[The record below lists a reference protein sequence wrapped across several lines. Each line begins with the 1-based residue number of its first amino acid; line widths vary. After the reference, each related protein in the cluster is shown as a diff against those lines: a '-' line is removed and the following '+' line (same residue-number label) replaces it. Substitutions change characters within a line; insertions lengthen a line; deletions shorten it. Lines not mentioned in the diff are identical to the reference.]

1 MMKKLLVI
9 AAVSVFILGA
19 AAASQAAEPM
29 SSQRSQAMPPST
41 GSAATT
47 TTTTLSQDQIQRAQQ
62 QLKAAGL
69 YHGTVNGQ
77 LSTDTTQAVRQFQEK
92 HGMEGTGIL
101 DQNTLAAIEA
111 SDTTSTGSSTTGPSS
126 RQR

>member
-1 MMKKLLVI
+1 M
-9 AAVSVFILGA
+9 S
-19 AAASQAAEPM
+19 
-29 SSQRSQAMPPST
+29 SSQRAQTTTQPST
-41 GSAATT
+41 GSAA

-77 LSTDTTQAVRQFQEK
+77 LSMDTTQAVRQFQEK
-92 HGMEGTGIL
+92 HGMQPTGTL

-111 SDTTSTGSSTTGPSS
+111 SGTTSTGSSTTGTSS
-126 RQR
+126 QQR